1 VYAGD
6 FAANSDLRLKNI
18 SGELEGAMGRVNCLK
33 GVKYTWNALAS
44 EKLGLPKDAPQV
56 GLIAQDVIEVL
67 PEAVKQD
74 DGYLLVSYDKVVPLL
89 VEAIKELNARI
100 KELESR

>member
-18 SGELEGAMGRVNCLK
+18 TGDIQGATLRVNALR
-33 GVKYTWNALAS
+33 GVEYTWNQTAS
-44 EKLGLPKDAPQV
+44 DRLGLPAHVPQV
-56 GLIAQDVIEVL
+56 GLIAQDVLEVL

-74 DGYLLVSYDKVVPLL
+74 DGFYWVSYDKGVPLL

>member
-1 VYAGD
+1 
-6 FAANSDLRLKNI
+6 LKDV
-18 SGELEGAMGRVNCLK
+18 SGRIEDPVARVTNLE

-56 GLIAQDVIEVL
+56 GLIAQDVLGVL